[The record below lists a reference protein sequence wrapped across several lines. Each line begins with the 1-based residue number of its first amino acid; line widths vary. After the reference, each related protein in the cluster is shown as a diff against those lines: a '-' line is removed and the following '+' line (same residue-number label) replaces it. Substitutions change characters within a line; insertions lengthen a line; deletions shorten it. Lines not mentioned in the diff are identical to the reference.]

1 MTEGEWLMA
10 IAQLAHMHPISIAL
24 LARWA
29 ETGEGRRFAS
39 GQGLGLIPTSH
50 EQCVERLH
58 DHELAYDRARRRGRR
73 RRGYE
78 YDFDWGL
85 DE

>member
-1 MTEGEWLMA
+1 MTEGEWLLA
-10 IAQLAHMHPISIAL
+10 IAQAAHMHPISVAL

-29 ETGEGRRFAS
+29 ETSEGRRFAS
-39 GQGLGLIPTSH
+39 GQGLGLVPTSH
-50 EQCVERLH
+50 EQSVERLH
-58 DHELAYDRARRRGRR
+58 DRELAYDRAGRRGRR
-73 RRGYE
+73 RRD

>member
-1 MTEGEWLMA
+1 MTEGEWLLA
-10 IAQLAHMHPISIAL
+10 IAQAAHMHPISVAL

-29 ETGEGRRFAS
+29 ETSEGRRFAS

-58 DHELAYDRARRRGRR
+58 DHELAYDRAGRRGQRR
-73 RRGYE
+73 WD